1 MSVLVKSSYH
11 TSVFSNR
18 TITWLMI
25 DVYEQQQFWRKII
38 LEWET
43 DNTCMGFN
51 SHDDV
56 WPPDKYLILM
66 TEISQVCVSFL
77 LQFLASNAN
86 WNSLSCELIDIW
98 ETHEW
103 CNELCKEPI
112 MKILMIQNLN
122 ISKW

>member
-18 TITWLMI
+18 TITWLTI
-25 DVYEQQQFWRKII
+25 DVYEQQQFWSKII

-56 WPPDKYLILM
+56 WAPDRYLISNDRNFPSVCFFP
-66 TEISQVCVSFL
+66 TSISCFK
-77 LQFLASNAN
+77 
-86 WNSLSCELIDIW
+86 C
-98 ETHEW
+98 
-103 CNELCKEPI
+103 
-112 MKILMIQNLN
+112 
-122 ISKW
+122 